1 MADDLNL
8 GSVGCGNLAKALI
21 GRWLAAGTLSASH
34 IAACTAHAE
43 SAAQV
48 RASLG
53 IACSLDLRAAAK
65 ARVVLL
71 AFKPQQRG
79 VVLPQLAAVAAEQ
92 PATLWVSLLAG
103 VQLAELEASLGP
115 QAKVIR
121 WMPNTPVQLGLGAVA
136 MCAGR
141 HVSEQDRHLAMG
153 LLEPLGQHYLL
164 DEAAFDAFTAVAG
177 CGPAYVFALC
187 EALELAAVAAQLP
200 AAMATDL
207 ARQTLVGAAALLQ
220 QSTRTAG
227 ELRAQV
233 TSKGGMTEAALAH
246 LQSGGWSDLMTGAV
260 AAAQQRGRALAQPKP
275 S

>member
-1 MADDLNL
+1 MADDLTL
-8 GSVGCGNLAKALI
+8 GAVGCGNLAKALI
-21 GRWLAAGTLSASH
+21 GRWLAAGTLPAAR

-43 SAAQV
+43 SAEQV

-53 IACSLDLRAAAK
+53 IACSLDLRTAAQAQ
-65 ARVVLL
+65 VVLL

-79 VVLPQLAAVAAEQ
+79 DLLPQLAELAAER
-92 PATLWVSLLAG
+92 PETIWVSLLAG
-103 VQLAELEASLGP
+103 VPVAELEHRLGP
-115 QAKVIR
+115 QAKVVR
-121 WMPNTPVQLGLGAVA
+121 WMPNTPVRLGLGAVA
-136 MCAGR
+136 MCTGR
-141 HVSEQDRHLAMG
+141 QVDAADRQTALG

-187 EALELAAVAAQLP
+187 EALEHAAMAAQLP

-207 ARQTLVGAAALLQ
+207 VRQTLIGAAALLQ
-220 QSTRTAG
+220 QSALTAG

-233 TSKGGMTEAALAH
+233 TSKGGMTEAALAR
-246 LQSGGWSDLMTGAV
+246 LQAGGWADLMTAAV
-260 AAAQQRGRALAQPKP
+260 AAAQQRARALADTKP